1 MQRLQTFLATVCKTV
16 RPMLSGHF
24 HDSAGCLSCLSDC
37 NITVSWPHG
46 WMDQDETWHAG
57 CR

>member
-1 MQRLQTFLATVCKTV
+1 MQRLQTFW
-16 RPMLSGHF
+16 RPFVKRFALCYRAIFMT
-24 HDSAGCLSCLSDC
+24 AGCLSCLSDC